1 MECENGHVA
10 AARGNGV
17 CLATPRAAD
26 PLNWGKAAEDLTGSH
41 LEAVKRMVEEYRRP
55 LVMIEGASL
64 TVAQVAA
71 VAAAWR
77 TTTWGRRVVAG
88 CRRRER

>member
-10 AARGNGV
+10 AGNGSGNGV
-17 CLATPRAAD
+17 CLAIPRAD

-55 LVMIEGASL
+55 MVRIEGASL
-64 TVAQVAA
+64 TVAQVAITA
-71 VAAAWR
+71 SNLFVR
-77 TTTWGRRVVAG
+77 SGPL
-88 CRRRER
+88 